1 MERKLKI
8 LSYLT
13 LIFTA
18 LVGLGEI
25 LTYVILG
32 DIDLASIMIFALVIS
47 FTFSLLFFFHKNPYF
62 IIGTI
67 LPYLILSIIYLS
79 IGYGHKAHWIFY
91 IYDVGIAIL
100 LIILAIGLVFYY
112 QDKKKHN

>member
-25 LTYVILG
+25 LTYVILD

-47 FTFSLLFFFHKNPYF
+47 FTFSLLFFFHKMLSKPLYCMQINRQKKGEP
-62 IIGTI
+62 IITGS
-67 LPYLILSIIYLS
+67 P
-79 IGYGHKAHWIFY
+79 
-91 IYDVGIAIL
+91 
-100 LIILAIGLVFYY
+100 
-112 QDKKKHN
+112 

>member
-25 LTYVILG
+25 LTYVILD

-47 FTFSLLFFFHKNPYF
+47 LELVNTAIEAVVDLCTHEIHPLAKTAKDTAAGAVLVSAMASV
-62 IIGTI
+62 IIG
-67 LPYLILSIIYLS
+67 LM
-79 IGYGHKAHWIFY
+79 IF
-91 IYDVGIAIL
+91 IPKL
-100 LIILAIGLVFYY
+100 F
-112 QDKKKHN
+112 N